1 MSAGRVGLMT
11 AFSFADWFVAWR
23 KALGNPA
30 RFAHGAEWQLD
41 LRHLVV
47 SALSD
52 ASAEQLLNPLV
63 ASHLRHYGAR
73 WAIENGYQ
81 DKTFWVRSEWAK
93 VDLSYGLAEPFDGP
107 SRDWDKAWLDKK
119 TGDFGQCEVKVI
131 YAHYSDSVKTTVLE
145 KLANQLQARREYDQ
159 NRDRLTQQYFGLI
172 WMFEHKN
179 EPGNRTLESI
189 RLQTRLPDTL
199 ELIGGPTPPAD
210 NDILIGTWP
219 DAAGKQYEARLDL
232 ALVKLK

>member
-1 MSAGRVGLMT
+1 MT

-41 LRHLVV
+41 LRHQVV

-73 WAIENGYQ
+73 WAIENGYKE
-81 DKTFWVRSEWAK
+81 KTFWVRSEWAK
-93 VDLSYGLAEPFDGP
+93 ADLSYGLAEPFDGP
-107 SRDWDKAWLDKK
+107 SRDWDKAWLDGK
-119 TGDFGQCEVKVI
+119 TGDVGQCEVKVL
-131 YAHYSDSVKTTVLE
+131 YAHYGESKVEHKLKKLEWQLKTRRDVDRTWQKRTPQVLQH
-145 KLANQLQARREYDQ
+145 LFD
-159 NRDRLTQQYFGLI
+159 QQYHGLI

-179 EPGNRTLESI
+179 EPGTLESI
-189 RLQTRLPDTL
+189 QLQTRLPDTL

-210 NDILIGTWP
+210 SDILIGTWP
-219 DAAGKQYEARLDL
+219 DAAGKQYAARLDL